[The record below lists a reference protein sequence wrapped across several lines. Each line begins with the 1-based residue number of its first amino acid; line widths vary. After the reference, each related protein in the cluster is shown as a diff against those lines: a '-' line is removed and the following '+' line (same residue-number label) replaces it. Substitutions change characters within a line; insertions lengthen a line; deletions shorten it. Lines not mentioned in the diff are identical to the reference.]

1 MKEEMKVIKEV
12 IAKKEFVW
20 KDEGDLRFCLFAD
33 KPTRETE
40 KAISLACGISF
51 AGLQKLEKQGSIRE
65 MFVDDECLHI
75 VIKKDVID
83 SLGIHIDLIGFK

>member
-1 MKEEMKVIKEV
+1 MEILKQVISKS
-12 IAKKEFVW
+12 EFVW

-33 KPTRETE
+33 KPTKETE

-51 AGLQKLEKQGSIRE
+51 AGLQKQEKQGRIRE

-75 VIKKDVID
+75 VIKKDIID
-83 SLGIHIDLIGFK
+83 SLGLIVDIDG

>member
-51 AGLQKLEKQGSIRE
+51 AGLQKLEKKGRIRE